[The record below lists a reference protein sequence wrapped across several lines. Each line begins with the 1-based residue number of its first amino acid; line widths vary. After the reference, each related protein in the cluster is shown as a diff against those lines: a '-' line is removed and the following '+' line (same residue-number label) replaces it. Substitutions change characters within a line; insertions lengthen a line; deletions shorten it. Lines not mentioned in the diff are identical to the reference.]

1 MLPLLWQ
8 PGVSTNL
15 TAVPAPAYTLVVI
28 TSQDIDVGVILRFVL
43 YDGFHYTYANA
54 GGSMVTFDLVVQQAI
69 PAATQV
75 TVSMRPSGTC
85 LFAFGGIAQYSNVG
99 AGVALSYNAQYA
111 SMLCFA
117 YVPTASG
124 SWLPASGQP
133 QFAIGFS
140 YVPDQQSGCT
150 ITGGPLISATAPNF
164 PDQFSGVTNPWIFEV
179 EVVYPAQVKYVDD
192 LGTATCYQI
201 YGIKFKNETFYA
213 TGSWSNLRQVIA
225 QPLTVIQNSYETIN
239 NWEPYSTRTDVTLP
253 PDNTTLAVMGPF
265 QFAVA
270 EGQLAVVYFRPLPG
284 AYPEMDTAQD
294 KPAAEV
300 AFVLTAP
307 IPGNVTVPVTI
318 QGYDAANL
326 GYGPRSTGGGGAF
339 ITSSPSFNWYTGS
352 ATLAAGTVVLI
363 SNIGAISPPTVQD
376 AHTPAADVGG
386 ISGWATGLTSP
397 VPVVSLIFLGV
408 WELGVPQRFVTAA
421 LSSQYVGDFPQLSPS
436 LTILPAPFTYPAIYG
451 QGKVFTNL
459 GLPGTVQSAM
469 VNSGAFVTLPWSG
482 TGATVDPSTLPTF
495 LLNMG
500 TFSF

>member
-1 MLPLLWQ
+1 MPLLWQ
-8 PGVSTNL
+8 PGVSTDL
-15 TAVPAPAYTLVVI
+15 SASPAAYTLVTI
-28 TSQDIDVGVILRFVL
+28 ATQDIDVGVILRFQMW
-43 YDGFHYTYANA
+43 DGLNYTWSAPVGTMA
-54 GGSMVTFDLVVQQAI
+54 TFDLVVQQAI
-69 PAATQV
+69 PASTQV
-75 TVSMRPSGTC
+75 TVSIRPSGTC

-99 AGVALSYNAQYA
+99 AGVSASYMHTNA

-140 YVPDQQSGCT
+140 YQPDQQGGC
-150 ITGGPLISATAPNF
+150 PLSPPPLSPASATAPNF
-164 PDQFSGVTNPWIFEV
+164 PDQFSGVTNPWVFDYEI
-179 EVVYPAQVKYVDD
+179 VYPSAIRNAAGD
-192 LGTATCYQI
+192 TCFRI
-201 YGIKFKNETFYA
+201 YGIKFKSETFYA

-253 PDNTTLAVMGPF
+253 PGNTTLAVMGPF
-265 QFAVA
+265 EYAVA

-284 AYPEMDTAQD
+284 AYPVMGTAQAQ
-294 KPAAEV
+294 PPAEV

-307 IPGNVTVPVTI
+307 IPGNVSVPVTI
-318 QGYDAANL
+318 DGYDSTYL
-326 GYGPRSTGGGGAF
+326 GYGPRSAGGSAF
-339 ITSSPSFNWYTGS
+339 IDVLPSFYWNTS
-352 ATLAAGTVVLI
+352 AALAAGTVILI
-363 SNIGAISPPTVQD
+363 SNIGSITPPTVQD
-376 AHTPAADVGG
+376 AHNSAANVGG
-386 ISGWATGLTSP
+386 ITDWDSTLTSP
-397 VPVVSLIFLGV
+397 VPVVSLIFLGA
-408 WELGVPQRFVTAA
+408 WQFGVPQRFITAA

-469 VNSGAFVTLPWSG
+469 VNSGAFVTLPWV
-482 TGATVDPSTLPTF
+482 GALDPTTLPTF
-495 LLNMG
+495 LNMG